1 MRLLL
6 PMKTT
11 MTGQI
16 LAHIAAAPGPVST
29 RQISRQFAIRSQ
41 LASAILCQLR
51 DKLRD
56 QGRLRQKTRATI
68 GHKAKPATWVLE
80 KAVAKESE
88 K

>member
-1 MRLLL
+1 
-6 PMKTT
+6 MKTT
-11 MTGQI
+11 MTGRI

-51 DKLRD
+51 D
-56 QGRLRQKTRATI
+56 QGRLRQQTRATI
-68 GHKAKPATWVLE
+68 GHTAKPATWVCGT
-80 KAVAKESE
+80 AGAKESE